1 MQNGARNNMINSI
14 VLALIGSILSKNV
27 TSLIKYIVEKH
38 VVPRKLDSIGYVE
51 TFRKLMSSYN
61 SLLAQAQN
69 AQNARPLLPQN
80 AEVHP
85 NATRTAGSVIDM
97 TAAGES
103 GTVGVVASSGSS
115 RGASKTE
122 SAAPMRSATD
132 VHREGE
138 FVEKSL
144 GGAGDLASSLVM
156 DLHGEKPSLPG
167 SFDGLHKDESSL
179 PLGHPQNLWDIDGVG
194 MSMDML
200 NPDVSSL
207 QAVDTSVHVVEDM
220 SNAVGSNGG
229 IKRPANAEEVDT
241 FVKKARLNDDS
252 VAR

>member
-1 MQNGARNNMINSI
+1 MINSV

-69 AQNARPLLPQN
+69 TQNARPLLPQH
-80 AEVHP
+80 AASHP
-85 NATRTAGSVIDM
+85 NTLRTASSSAAHPEASVDVVDL
-97 TAAGES
+97 TAADGD
-103 GTVGVVASSGSS
+103 GTVGVVAASTSSH
-115 RGASKTE
+115 GATKTE
-122 SAAPMRSATD
+122 SAAPIRLAAD
-132 VHREGE
+132 HYGGA
-138 FVEKSL
+138 FDEKSL

-156 DLHGEKPSLPG
+156 DLQDEKLSLPD
-167 SFDGLHKDESSL
+167 SFDKLHKDESSL

-200 NPDVSSL
+200 NPEESSL
-207 QAVDTSVHVVEDM
+207 QAETTPAQLAEVMPT
-220 SNAVGSNGG
+220 AAGSNGG
-229 IKRPANAEEVDT
+229 IKRPADAEEDGV
-241 FVKKARLNDDS
+241 VKKAKLNNDS

>member
-1 MQNGARNNMINSI
+1 MINSI

-85 NATRTAGSVIDM
+85 SATRTAGSVIDM

-144 GGAGDLASSLVM
+144 GGAGDQRLTQAS
-156 DLHGEKPSLPG
+156 
-167 SFDGLHKDESSL
+167 
-179 PLGHPQNLWDIDGVG
+179 
-194 MSMDML
+194 
-200 NPDVSSL
+200 
-207 QAVDTSVHVVEDM
+207 
-220 SNAVGSNGG
+220 
-229 IKRPANAEEVDT
+229 
-241 FVKKARLNDDS
+241 
-252 VAR
+252 